1 MKKSCI
7 VKGCG
12 TKAEEQGQLCFK
24 CNVMLSRGLL
34 LPSGAWFAVEMEFL
48 NQQNQCTIEQVRKLH
63 DQVNELMGE
72 E

>member
-1 MKKSCI
+1 MTRCV

-12 TKAEEQGQLCFK
+12 TKTSPSAQLCER
-24 CNVMLSRGLL
+24 CHVMLSRGLL

-63 DQVNELMGE
+63 DRVNELMGE